1 MSFPRPG
8 RIAALAFLAIPAAGM
23 ADVELRFSDGTVAL
37 VSEDRVAFGDGQD
50 RILVEPGADSMIV
63 LNARDRTWVRLT
75 PGFVSEMVEQMR
87 AQIEGMLADLPP
99 EQREEVRAQMDDLLP
114 RMPSDMPEMS
124 LERTGDSDEVAG
136 YRCEEAEIR
145 YDDGDVEETVCIAS
159 VDELGMPAADF
170 EALVDAMQS
179 MADMA
184 AVEPGSIPQADFAA
198 MNGIPIR
205 TRTLNDGVISEL
217 VGLETGNIDPAH
229 LSVPDDYR
237 EITLEEMLSQ

>member
-1 MSFPRPG
+1 MRSRL
-8 RIAALAFLAIPAAGM
+8 AALALLALPAAGL

-50 RILVEPGADSMIV
+50 QILVEPGADSMIV

-75 PGFVSEMVEQMR
+75 PGFVTEITEQMR
-87 AQIEGMLADLPP
+87 AQVEDMLAGLPP
-99 EQREEVRAQMDDLLP
+99 EQRDEARAQLDEMLP
-114 RMPSDMPEMS
+114 TTPADMPKMS
-124 LERTGDSDEVAG
+124 LERTGTSDEVAG

-145 YDDGDVEETVCIAS
+145 YDGGDVEETVCIAS
-159 VDELGMPAADF
+159 VGELDIAPADF
-170 EALVDAMQS
+170 EALVEAMQS

-205 TRTLNDGVISEL
+205 TRTADEGVISEL
-217 VGLETGNIDPAH
+217 IGLETGDIDPAR
-229 LSVPDDYR
+229 LRVPEDYR
-237 EITLEEMLSQ
+237 EITLEEMLSR